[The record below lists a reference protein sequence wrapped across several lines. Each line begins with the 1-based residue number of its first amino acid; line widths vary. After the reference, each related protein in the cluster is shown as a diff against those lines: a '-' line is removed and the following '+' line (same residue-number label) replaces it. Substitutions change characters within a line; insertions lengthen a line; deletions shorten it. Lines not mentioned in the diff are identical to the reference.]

1 MVNIKLDEHFSLT
14 SDSRQWI
21 INLDERAITFGKVQ
35 SFINHKLS
43 DLKIIFFEVTGINT
57 PADLLLDSDEQ
68 FFENSSANLQ
78 DKFFQCSVCNQWAY
92 FQSFDKQVCVLC
104 WKKQNPEFKHPA
116 VLVNKN
122 VRLRW

>member
-116 VLVNKN
+116 VL
-122 VRLRW
+122 